1 LHERL
6 FGIILGVEYAGVSLE
21 NQDLAKALQ
30 NEICEGSAH
39 VHATMAKVARA
50 CAKFDEIGGW
60 CDAGIRS
67 FSHWLT
73 VNAGFSETTSKE
85 LLRVGQAMNSLPRI
99 DAAFAAGQLSFDK
112 VRQVTTV
119 ATPATE
125 HIMLEIA
132 QGASGAQLARICRSM
147 RRIAEAN
154 APKQAD
160 ERLRLRGLWT
170 RWDDDGMLEL
180 KAKLTPEDAA
190 VVQAALE
197 SITGSKPVPEAT
209 DDGVKDPA
217 DDRWAARRSDA
228 LVAMCENV
236 LSGGADSLVKSGAA
250 TQVVVHVDVGVL
262 TGEASEGRCYV
273 EGGSPLSAGAARR
286 LGCDAEVVAV
296 TERDGLPI
304 DVGRKQRL
312 VNDRLRLALH
322 VRDRFCLFPGCGVP
336 AARTEAHHHEHWA
349 LGGETNLANLMLLCG
364 FHHRRHHDGAF
375 VIRKTPHGFVFETS
389 DGHPIKPPPRD
400 PVVLEKNPDI
410 GPLTPWSQ
418 WGGATLDFGYA
429 IGVYADACELAEA
442 RAAPPPR
449 Q

>member
-1 LHERL
+1 M
-6 FGIILGVEYAGVSLE
+6 EYAGVSFE

-30 NEICEGSAH
+30 NEICEGAAH
-39 VHATMAKVARA
+39 VHATMAKVAKA

-67 FSHWLT
+67 LPHWLT
-73 VNAGFSETTSKE
+73 INSGFNEHTSGE

-99 DAAFAAGQLSFDK
+99 AEAFAAGQLSVDK

-154 APKQAD
+154 EPKQAN

-209 DDGVKDPA
+209 DDGVKD
-217 DDRWAARRSDA
+217 
-228 LVAMCENV
+228 
-236 LSGGADSLVKSGAA
+236 
-250 TQVVVHVDVGVL
+250 
-262 TGEASEGRCYV
+262 
-273 EGGSPLSAGAARR
+273 
-286 LGCDAEVVAV
+286 
-296 TERDGLPI
+296 
-304 DVGRKQRL
+304 
-312 VNDRLRLALH
+312 
-322 VRDRFCLFPGCGVP
+322 
-336 AARTEAHHHEHWA
+336 
-349 LGGETNLANLMLLCG
+349 
-364 FHHRRHHDGAF
+364 
-375 VIRKTPHGFVFETS
+375 
-389 DGHPIKPPPRD
+389 
-400 PVVLEKNPDI
+400 
-410 GPLTPWSQ
+410 
-418 WGGATLDFGYA
+418 
-429 IGVYADACELAEA
+429 
-442 RAAPPPR
+442 
-449 Q
+449 

>member
-1 LHERL
+1 M
-6 FGIILGVEYAGVSLE
+6 EYGGVSLK
-21 NQDLAKALQ
+21 NQELARALQ
-30 NEICEGSAH
+30 NEICEGSAQ
-39 VHATMAKVARA
+39 VHATMAKVAKA

-67 FSHWLT
+67 FPHWLT
-73 VNAGFSETTSKE
+73 INAGFNEHTGGE
-85 LLRVGQAMNSLPRI
+85 LLRVGQALNSLPSI

-132 QGASGAQLARICRSM
+132 QGASGQQLGRICKSM

-160 ERLRLRGLWT
+160 KRLRLRGLWT
-170 RWDDDGMLEL
+170 HWDDDGMLEL

-190 VVQAALE
+190 VVQAALQ
-197 SITGSKPVPEAT
+197 SITGSKPVPEAA

-228 LVAMCENV
+228 LVAMCEN
-236 LSGGADSLVKSGAA
+236 LLATGADGLVKSGAA

-262 TGEASEGRCYV
+262 TGESSEGRCYV

-296 TERDGLPI
+296 T
-304 DVGRKQRL
+304 
-312 VNDRLRLALH
+312 
-322 VRDRFCLFPGCGVP
+322 
-336 AARTEAHHHEHWA
+336 
-349 LGGETNLANLMLLCG
+349 
-364 FHHRRHHDGAF
+364 
-375 VIRKTPHGFVFETS
+375 
-389 DGHPIKPPPRD
+389 
-400 PVVLEKNPDI
+400 
-410 GPLTPWSQ
+410 
-418 WGGATLDFGYA
+418 
-429 IGVYADACELAEA
+429 
-442 RAAPPPR
+442 
-449 Q
+449 